1 MRLAT
6 NAPGDWPAVYL
17 EPADLA
23 RGKGALLSAVAR
35 TLGEAG
41 FRLESPDH
49 PFPLREGVIYADA
62 LLVRGEER
70 WPLFVYPEA
79 GLEVAQRYY
88 TAEALLAD
96 RFPDYFPAVY
106 YAPRPLE
113 PLPRTELGDAALE
126 RGFVLQPTGAP
137 RPGRYPV
144 WRARAAGE
152 RFDRSPV
159 WEAMAEVYRL
169 LRGREWVGLGV
180 VLVGLGVA
188 GDWREA
194 EELRRRLFLMPLS
207 GPGGLSAALSY
218 REDRGLR
225 LHLHEANDPELFAPW
240 WNWLLGY
247 LERNFPKDAPPA
259 AATSPAWTFWVEL
272 LQRVRTSPAEM
283 VGALRLGEPASRPS

>member
-6 NAPGDWPAVYL
+6 SAPGDWPAVYL
-17 EPADLA
+17 EPADLT
-23 RGKGALLSAVAR
+23 RGKGAMLSAVAR
-35 TLGEAG
+35 TLGSAG

-79 GLEVAQRYY
+79 GVEVAQRFY
-88 TAEALLAD
+88 TAEALLAE

-106 YAPRPLE
+106 YAPQPLE
-113 PLPRTELGDAALE
+113 PLPRTALGDGAID
-126 RGFVLQPTGAP
+126 RRFVLRPTGNP
-137 RPGRYPV
+137 RPGRYSV
-144 WRARAAGE
+144 WQARVAGE
-152 RFDRSPV
+152 RFDRSPT
-159 WEAMAEVYRL
+159 WEVMAEVYRL

-180 VLVGLGVA
+180 VLVGMGVA
-188 GDWREA
+188 RSWREA
-194 EELRRRLFLMPLS
+194 EELKRRLVLMPLS

-225 LHLHEANDPELFAPW
+225 LHLHEASDPELFAPW
-240 WNWLLGY
+240 WSWLLGY
-247 LERNFPKDAPPA
+247 LERNFPDDAPPDRP
-259 AATSPAWTFWVEL
+259 TSSAWSFWVEL

-283 VGALRLGEPASRPS
+283 VGAIRL